1 MEENIKKESNELE
14 KDIIKLEKLFITK
27 LPKSREDW
35 VLMRGYLEQRIDE
48 KYSNIYMSGI
58 SQLIPA
64 DISEKK
70 ASRMDLYEELD
81 WHHGYF
87 GEMGWR
93 HLELEEEYYDDHV
106 LPELLSRY
114 CYSSWS
120 RERFKYPTVY
130 LLNQEISQAVGLELD
145 IDSMEY
151 LLNGEVVSVHYINE
165 TDQFFYLRKDV
176 VDMILSK
183 FHGKLRHHLYER
195 RMVNEKLPNTVP
207 TVKNRFVQKEKDVFY
222 VATPK
227 PS

>member
-1 MEENIKKESNELE
+1 MRTFVSQSLLVRDVSQLPAWSKTS
-14 KDIIKLEKLFITK
+14 DIGLMEKLFITK

-81 WHHGYF
+81 WHHG
-87 GEMGWR
+87 
-93 HLELEEEYYDDHV
+93 
-106 LPELLSRY
+106 
-114 CYSSWS
+114 
-120 RERFKYPTVY
+120 
-130 LLNQEISQAVGLELD
+130 SQAVGLELD

-195 RMVNEKLPNTVP
+195 RMVNEKLPDTVP